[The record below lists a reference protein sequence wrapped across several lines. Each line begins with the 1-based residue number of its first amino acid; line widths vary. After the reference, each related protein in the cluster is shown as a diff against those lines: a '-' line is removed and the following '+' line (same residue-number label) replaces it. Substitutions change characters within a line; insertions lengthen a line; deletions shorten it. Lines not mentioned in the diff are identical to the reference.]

1 MDEDTFWVHSDVDI
15 TVSGSDEVCSI
26 CDVVQPWWREAG
38 RSKHLT
44 ECTSVDAESENTYES
59 NFTQFIRNENP
70 PSESPLIVQHLPKW
84 LTYIEHALTGNI
96 RRDEIHLGD
105 IFCGSI
111 TMPGQFKKNIFLPS
125 IEQFPVFIDQFR
137 QRISP
142 KEFVL
147 VEFENG
153 EDNKKVYGT
162 NLLEPVWQD
171 INLQYKNFVRRQLL
185 DLYSTLQVTPDY
197 ESLLISRIRNIYQS
211 SESKERFDSLLSYRM
226 QFYSQGFYVV
236 EKSGY
241 VSRFDPVTDNPF
253 KEIEDKAQNYGEQIF
268 FVYELPKRLTRVVM
282 RIR

>member
-1 MDEDTFWVHSDVDI
+1 
-15 TVSGSDEVCSI
+15 
-26 CDVVQPWWREAG
+26 
-38 RSKHLT
+38 
-44 ECTSVDAESENTYES
+44 
-59 NFTQFIRNENP
+59 
-70 PSESPLIVQHLPKW
+70 
-84 LTYIEHALTGNI
+84 
-96 RRDEIHLGD
+96 
-105 IFCGSI
+105 
-111 TMPGQFKKNIFLPS
+111 
-125 IEQFPVFIDQFR
+125 VFIDQFR

-185 DLYSTLQVTPDY
+185 DLYSTLQITPDY

-226 QFYSQGFYVV
+226 QFYSQGFYGV